1 MRSKL
6 QVLYRESRV
15 NPAVIK
21 FFVTGTVNGVAVRA
35 KSHEIH
41 TGLHFVN
48 RVDLIG
54 LGFIE
59 RHTNVVRAEGGR
71 ATYAATRAV
80 NEAILEQ
87 VRLVTW
93 RHDGNIYP
101 TSLSRAD
108 FTSFEEV

>member
-1 MRSKL
+1 M
-6 QVLYRESRV
+6 
-15 NPAVIK
+15 
-21 FFVTGTVNGVAVRA
+21 RA

-54 LGFIE
+54 LGFID
-59 RHTNVVRAEGGR
+59 RHTIVARAAGGC
-71 ATYAATRAV
+71 APYGASRAV

-93 RHDGNIYP
+93 RHDGNVYP
-101 TSLSRAD
+101 VSLERAD
-108 FTSFEEV
+108 FTSFEEA